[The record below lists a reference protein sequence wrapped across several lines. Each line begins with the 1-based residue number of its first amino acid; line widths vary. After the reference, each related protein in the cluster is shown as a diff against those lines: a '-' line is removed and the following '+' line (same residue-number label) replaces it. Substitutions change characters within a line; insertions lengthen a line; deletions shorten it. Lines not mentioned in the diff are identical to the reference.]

1 MTDPTTASRP
11 EGPVPDILNP
21 FPYRVSPHVEQAR
34 AHLGEWTRRIGLV
47 RRDAARRR
55 FEKADF
61 GWFAAMV
68 YPTADAERLE
78 LMADWFAWLF
88 LVDDQLDDGRVGRSP
103 EQVKE
108 VFAGMRAVLE
118 SADHGAAAAVDPELP
133 AAVSSLAD
141 LWLRSSSDAT
151 AHWRRRFVQHLDD
164 CLTTAAT
171 WEAGNRHAGIVP
183 DEETYREKRRH
194 TGAIYVCMDLID
206 IVERIDVPVA
216 VYESREFTAA
226 LDAACNVVCW
236 TNDVYSLE
244 KERAMGEV
252 HNLVHVVEHHRGLD
266 RDKALAH
273 VIGATSAE
281 TELFLARE
289 RELLRAHPGH
299 TAVLTPYLAGMRT
312 WMRGNL
318 DWSSRTKRYEAAEV
332 ADDSRRPDA
341 YLETVLTRAEQ

>member
-1 MTDPTTASRP
+1 M
-11 EGPVPDILNP
+11 PDILNP

-78 LMADWFAWLF
+78 LMAGWFAWLF
-88 LVDDQLDDGRVGRSP
+88 LVDDQLDDGRVGHSP

-108 VFAGMRAVLE
+108 VFAGMRAVLG

-226 LDAACNVVCW
+226 LEAACNVVCW

-341 YLETVLTRAEQ
+341 YLETVLTRAER